1 MEALGEQYGL
11 SDLRHLITTGKSHFT
26 AEDPFPGHHRGR
38 LSDQSM
44 AGGEVM
50 MVQLPPQLQQG
61 FHEQQFCCD
70 DGSGGRGGGGG
81 GGGGVFYEEGCSKG
95 RWPRQE
101 TLTLLEIRARL
112 DYKFRE
118 ASHKAPLIMAEEHG
132 YQRSGK
138 KCREKLENLY
148 KYYKKTKEGKAGRQ
162 DGKHYRFFRQLEALY
177 GDKQITPP
185 ITDSNTTYSIINNHQ
200 HQLHHC
206 FPPTAAPKLSESL
219 SLSNYSSDDFL
230 ESSSSDGEDDRRE
243 EFVDSQMR
251 RFIEVQEA
259 FLDKML
265 KTLENKEQERMMRE
279 EAWRMEEAARLERE
293 HRFWAVERAW
303 VEARDVALMQA
314 LSKLT
319 GDDHMQWRETEITSE
334 ALGEAWRAEQKDGAE
349 PTERSKADP
358 SVGEFV

>member
-1 MEALGEQYGL
+1 METLGEQYGL

-26 AEDPFPGHHRGR
+26 AEDPFPDHHRGR
-38 LSDQSM
+38 HSDQSI

-50 MVQLPPQLQQG
+50 MVQLPQQLRQG

-70 DGSGGRGGGGG
+70 DGGGGRGGGGG
-81 GGGGVFYEEGCSKG
+81 GGGGVYEEGCSKG

-112 DYKFRE
+112 DYK
-118 ASHKAPLIMAEEHG
+118 IMAEEHG

-185 ITDSNTTYSIINNHQ
+185 ITDSNTTYSIINNHHQ
-200 HQLHHC
+200 QLHHC

-230 ESSSSDGEDDRRE
+230 ESSSSDGEDDRRRGWKSKIQ

-265 KTLENKEQERMMRE
+265 RTLENKEQERMMRE
-279 EAWRMEEAARLERE
+279 EAWRMEEVARLERE

-303 VEARDVALMQA
+303 VEARDVALIQA

-319 GDDHMQWRETEITSE
+319 GGDRMQWRETEITSE
-334 ALGEAWRAEQKDGAE
+334 ALRETWRAEQKDWAE
-349 PTERSKADP
+349 IEDVPTERSKADL